1 MTVAYMTTSWTAERV
16 ATLLKKARRTPNG
29 YHACCPA
36 HEDKNPSLFLADGQ
50 DGLALKCYAGC
61 SYRDIVTALERLG
74 AQLSRKTDGIPTEHY
89 SLGEYHMHWDYTDI
103 TGRVVMRVCR
113 WQQPGGKKDI
123 RPLTLTVEGWKWVAH
138 PNPRP
143 LFQLARLAAEPEK
156 PVIVVEG
163 EKAAHAAQRLFPDYI
178 ATTWAGGAQCVGQ
191 ADWSPLKGRAL
202 TLIPDCDVPGRKA
215 MAWVREN
222 VKALA
227 ARVRLV
233 DPASKAEG
241 LPDGWDM
248 ADALLEDRDV
258 SGWLTEEKPVSRLK
272 RMSEVLDSPTRPKWL
287 IRDVLEQGVIAMLLG
302 PRGTFKSFIA
312 LHWAMTIA
320 IEGNP
325 VVLISAEGSG
335 LDRRLAAWLS
345 RNAPTVKAVNVP
357 LYALEQRVDFNN
369 DEATAAICADIDS
382 LEAAPVLIVI
392 DTFSK
397 NSGGLDENSNTE
409 VKAFI
414 GRLDVHLRRRYGATV
429 LLAHHSGHTE
439 KGRARGASALEA
451 DTDAAYVIN
460 RSTGSMDVTV
470 SRERFKD
477 SGDLAPLAYR
487 AQVMRLGED
496 EDSQPVTSLVMQP
509 IDPDTVATESR
520 GTQPRGL
527 RQRELLKALKDLQA
541 KSDRPLFWGPNELR
555 RIARDLGMSKQTAQ
569 DSCAALAQFYLRKAI
584 GNTYALEI
592 PPRSE
597 SPKRSEFGP
606 PVGGSEKTP
615 VGGFQT
621 PPVRTGLDQD
631 PFAVGAST

>member
-1 MTVAYMTTSWTAERV
+1 MNVAYMSNTWTAQRV
-16 ATLLKKARRTPNG
+16 AALLKKWRKTPNG

-36 HEDKNPSLFLADGQ
+36 HDDKNPSLFIADGN
-50 DGLALKCYAGC
+50 DGLAMVCYAGC
-61 SYRDIVTALERLG
+61 EYRSIAQALEG
-74 AQLSRKTDGIPTEHY
+74 MGVELSRKSEGIPSEHY
-89 SLGEYHMHWDYTDI
+89 QLGEYHMFWDYRDI
-103 TGRVVMRVCR
+103 TGRVVMRICR

-123 RPLTLTVEGWKWVAH
+123 RPLTLTLEGWKWIAH

-143 LFQLARLAAEPEK
+143 LFQLDRLAADPEK

-178 ATTWAGGAQCVGQ
+178 ATTWAGGAQCMGQ
-191 ADWSPLKGRAL
+191 ADWSPLKGRVL

-233 DPASKAEG
+233 DPASKASG
-241 LPDGWDM
+241 LSDGWDM
-248 ADALLEDRDV
+248 ADALQEDRDV
-258 SGWLTEEKPVSRLK
+258 SGWLTEEKPVCRLK
-272 RMSEVLDSPTRPKWL
+272 RMSEVMDSPTRPKWL

-335 LDRRLAAWLS
+335 LDRRLRAWLS
-345 RNAPTVKAVNVP
+345 RNAPTVKAANVP

-369 DEATAAICADIDS
+369 EEATAAICTDIDS
-382 LEAAPVLIVI
+382 LEAAPALIVI

-414 GRLDVHLRRRYGATV
+414 GRLDVNLRRRYGATV

-460 RSTGSMDVTV
+460 RSPGSMDVTV

-477 SGDLAPLAYR
+477 SSDLAPLAYR
-487 AQVMRLGED
+487 AEVIRLGEVD
-496 EDSQPVTSLVMQP
+496 EDGFDVTSLVMNP
-509 IDPDTVATESR
+509 IDPQTIATEAR
-520 GTQPRGL
+520 GYQPRGL
-527 RQRELLKALKDLQA
+527 RQRELLKALKELQA
-541 KSDRPLFWGPNELR
+541 KSTSRCIWGPAELR
-555 RIARDLGMSKQTAQ
+555 RIARDLGLSKQTAQ
-569 DSCAALAQFYLRKAI
+569 DSCAALAQFYLKPTL
-584 GNTYALEI
+584 GGYSLHET
-592 PPRSE
+592 RSE
-597 SPKRSEFGP
+597 SPDSDLSGP
-606 PVGGSEKTP
+606 SAKGAVKNPLL
-615 VGGFQT
+615 GGFT
-621 PPVRTGLDQD
+621 DRADSDPKPGLE
-631 PFAVGAST
+631 AT

>member
-1 MTVAYMTTSWTAERV
+1 MTTAWTAERV
-16 ATLLKKARRTPNG
+16 AALLNKARRTPNG

-36 HEDKNPSLFLADGQ
+36 HDDKNPSLFLADGT
-50 DGLALKCYAGC
+50 DGLALRCYAGC
-61 SYRDIVTALERLG
+61 QYRDIVSALERLG

-89 SLGEYHMHWDYTDI
+89 TLGEYHMHWDYTDI
-103 TGRVVMRVCR
+103 TGRVVMRICR

-123 RPLTLTVEGWKWVAH
+123 RPLTLTLEGWKWVAH

-143 LFQLARLAAEPEK
+143 LFQLDRLTADPDK

-191 ADWSPLKGRAL
+191 ADWSPLKGRVL

-233 DPASKAEG
+233 DPASKADG
-241 LPDGWDM
+241 LADGWDM
-248 ADALLEDRDV
+248 ADALQEDRDV
-258 SGWLTEEKPVSRLK
+258 SGWLTEEKPVCRLK
-272 RMSEVLDSPTRPKWL
+272 RVCEILLAPTRPRWL
-287 IRDVLEQGVIAMLLG
+287 IRDVLEQSVMAILLG

-312 LHWAMTIA
+312 LHWALTIA
-320 IEGNP
+320 IEGSP
-325 VVLISAEGSG
+325 VVLVSAEGSG
-335 LDRRLAAWLS
+335 LDRRLRAWLC
-345 RNAPTVKAVNVP
+345 RNAPTVKPVNVP
-357 LYALEQRVDFNN
+357 LYAIEQRVDFNN
-369 DEATAAICADIDS
+369 EEATAAICADIDS
-382 LEAAPVLIVI
+382 LETAPVLIVI

-429 LLAHHSGHTE
+429 LLAHHTGHTE

-460 RSTGSMDVTV
+460 RSPGSMDVTV

-477 SGDLAPLAYR
+477 SSDLAPLAYR
-487 AQVMRLGED
+487 AEVIRLGEVD
-496 EDSQPVTSLVMQP
+496 EDGYDITSLVMTP
-509 IDPDTVATESR
+509 IDPQTIATEAR
-520 GTQPRGL
+520 GYQPRGL
-527 RQRELLKALKDLQA
+527 RQRELLKALKEIQA
-541 KSDRPLFWGPNELR
+541 KSPTLCIWGPAELR
-555 RIARDLGMSKQTAQ
+555 RIARELGMSKQTAQ
-569 DSCAALAQFYLRKAI
+569 DSCAALAQFYLKP
-584 GNTYALEI
+584 GVGGYMLEDST
-592 PPRSE
+592 RSE
-597 SPKRSEFGP
+597 SPKSDLSGPSALRSEKNPEGVFLTPPIRTDFGP
-606 PVGGSEKTP
+606 EAQLP
-615 VGGFQT
+615 
-621 PPVRTGLDQD
+621 
-631 PFAVGAST
+631 

>member
-1 MTVAYMTTSWTAERV
+1 MGLAYMTNGWGAERV
-16 ATLLKKARRTPNG
+16 AGLLNKARRTPNG
-29 YHACCPA
+29 WHACCPA
-36 HEDKNPSLFLADGQ
+36 HDDKNPSLFLADGQ
-50 DGLALKCYAGC
+50 DGLAMRCYAGC
-61 SYRDIVTALERLG
+61 QYRDIVAALERLG
-74 AQLSRKTDGIPTEHY
+74 AQVSRKTDCIPTEHY
-89 SLGEYHMHWDYTDI
+89 QLGEYHMYWDYADV
-103 TGRVVMRVCR
+103 TGRVVMRICR

-123 RPLTLTVEGWKWVAH
+123 RPLTLTLEGWKWIAH

-143 LFQLARLAAEPEK
+143 LFQLDRLAAEPEK

-163 EKAAHAAQRLFPDYI
+163 EKAAHATQRLFPDYI

-191 ADWSPLKGRAL
+191 ADWSPLKGRVL

-241 LPDGWDM
+241 LPEGWDM
-248 ADALLEDRDV
+248 ADALQEDRDV
-258 SGWLTEEKPVSRLK
+258 SGWLTEEKPICRLK
-272 RMSEVLDSPTRPKWL
+272 RAGEIIATPTRPRWL
-287 IRDVLEQGVIAMLLG
+287 IRDVLEQSVIAILLG

-312 LHWAMTIA
+312 LHWALTIA
-320 IEGNP
+320 IEGST

-335 LDRRLAAWLS
+335 LDRRLRAWLG
-345 RNAPTVKAVNVP
+345 RNAPLVKAVNVP

-369 DEATAAICADIDS
+369 EEATAAILTDIDM
-382 LEAAPVLIVI
+382 LEAPPVLIVI

-397 NSGGLDENSNTE
+397 NSGGLDENSNSE

-429 LLAHHSGHTE
+429 LLIHHTGHQE
-439 KGRARGASALEA
+439 KGRARGASAIEA

-460 RSTGSMDVTV
+460 RSPGSMDVTV

-477 SGDLAPLAYR
+477 SSDLAPLAYR
-487 AQVMRLGED
+487 AEVIRLGEVD
-496 EDSQPVTSLVMQP
+496 EDGFDVTSLVMAP
-509 IDPDTVATESR
+509 IDPQTIATEVR

-584 GNTYALEI
+584 GNTFALEESV
-592 PPRSE
+592 RSE
-597 SPKRSEFGP
+597 SPKRSEIGP
-606 PVGGSEKTP
+606 PVGGSEKNP
-615 VGGFQT
+615 EGVFQT
-621 PPVRTGLDQD
+621 PPVRTGSVEEVR
-631 PFAVGAST
+631 P